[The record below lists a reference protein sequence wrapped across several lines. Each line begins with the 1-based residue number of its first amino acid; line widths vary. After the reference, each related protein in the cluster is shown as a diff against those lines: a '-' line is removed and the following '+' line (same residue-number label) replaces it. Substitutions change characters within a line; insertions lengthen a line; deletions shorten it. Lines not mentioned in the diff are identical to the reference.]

1 MDKGASMSGVGKAIG
16 GVVSG
21 LFGGSTQQGTA
32 TTTQNQSG
40 RSVTQLDPMLRPYVE
55 FGLGEARRLY
65 ETQAPQYFPGQTF
78 VSPSQATLSA
88 LQSAEQR
95 AIAGSPFTRQAQ
107 EQISRTAR
115 GEFLQGNPFFQG
127 AFQPA
132 ARQAQQAF
140 TESIQDIAS
149 KAASSGRY
157 GSSAMNQLQGKASDI
172 FSRNLTETAGKLAF
186 ENYAQERARQEAAT
200 RALPELAE
208 LDYADIER
216 LANVGQAREAYDLQA
231 LQDQISRFNYAQ
243 NLPQVRLQS
252 YLSSIYGA
260 PAGGITETTGT
271 GTAAQP
277 IYGNPAQSFLGNALS
292 LVGLGQ
298 ATGIGRRLGGLL
310 GL

>member
-1 MDKGASMSGVGKAIG
+1 MGNPLKAVGNFVG
-16 GVVSG
+16 G
-21 LFGGSTQQGTA
+21 LFGGSSQQGTA
-32 TTTQNQSG
+32 TTTQSQSG
-40 RSVTQLDPMLRPYVE
+40 RSVTELDPMLKPYVE
-55 FGLGEARRLY
+55 FGLQEARRLY
-65 ETQAPQYFPGQTF
+65 EAPAPRFFPGQTF

-95 AIAGSPFTRQAQ
+95 ATAGSPLMRQAQ
-107 EQISRTAR
+107 EQLSRTAG
-115 GEFLQGNPFFQG
+115 GEYLSGNPFFQG
-127 AFQPA
+127 AFAPA

-140 TESIQDIAS
+140 TESIQGLTS
-149 KAASSGRY
+149 RAASAGRY
-157 GSSAMNQLQGKASDI
+157 GSGAMGQLQDKASDI
-172 FSRNLTETAGKLAF
+172 FSRNLTETAGRLAF
-186 ENYAQERARQEAAT
+186 ENFAQERARQDAAA
-200 RALPELAE
+200 RALPDLAA

-231 LQDQISRFNYAQ
+231 LQDQINRFNFEQ

-252 YLSSIYGA
+252 YLSGVYGA
-260 PAGGITETTGT
+260 PAGGITESTGT
-271 GTAAQP
+271 MTGSQP